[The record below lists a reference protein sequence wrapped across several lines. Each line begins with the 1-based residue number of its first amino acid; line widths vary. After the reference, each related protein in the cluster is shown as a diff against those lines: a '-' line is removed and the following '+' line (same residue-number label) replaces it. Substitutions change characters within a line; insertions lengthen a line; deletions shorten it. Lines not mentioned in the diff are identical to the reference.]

1 MLRERLHSLCREHAF
16 SFLHGRTQEGV
27 AVFNWGSRTAY
38 PPLAAK
44 DQPGCVH
51 FAGRRFS
58 GLLLAWLVA
67 KQKHFSLNR
76 AASKKANSYQSVD
89 DRMKE
94 AV

>member
-1 MLRERLHSLCREHAF
+1 
-16 SFLHGRTQEGV
+16 
-27 AVFNWGSRTAY
+27 
-38 PPLAAK
+38 LAAK

-94 AV
+94 AA